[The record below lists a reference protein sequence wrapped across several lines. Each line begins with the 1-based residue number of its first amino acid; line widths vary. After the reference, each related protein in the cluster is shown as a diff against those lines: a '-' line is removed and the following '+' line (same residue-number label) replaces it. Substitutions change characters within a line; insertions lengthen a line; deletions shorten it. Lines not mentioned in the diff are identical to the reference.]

1 MLPTLGNPAG
11 GGERVME
18 LTVAKKDLLKL
29 VTRMQGVAER
39 KSTMPVL
46 SNVLLAVEG
55 PNALR
60 IAATDLYLALFG
72 KISAE
77 VHKGG
82 SVAVPAKDLF
92 ERVKMMPDGPIH
104 IATQDNATTTLKAS
118 GSARRYTL
126 RGMPG
131 DDFPPLPVP
140 AEGAPTLAL
149 EVEVLKALID
159 KTHFSISTDETR
171 AHLNSALFEWDGDVV
186 RMVTT
191 DGHRLSKM
199 EVKVAGRQAS
209 ATMLIPL
216 KAIQELRRLCDE
228 AMSEQL
234 KDAGKET
241 PKAQIQITQSGSS
254 AFFQVAGAS
263 GGGMT
268 FSVKL
273 VDAQF
278 PPYAQVIP
286 QSSDKQ
292 IRAPRAAFADAL
304 RAVSIAA
311 SERTGGVKIGLQGGM
326 MRISSES
333 PDSGDGMDELAV
345 DYTGPNITIGF
356 NAKYFLDVLGSL
368 EDEEV
373 TLGLSGELDP
383 AVLRPGNVGD
393 KPGDKQFL
401 AVVMPMRI

>member
-1 MLPTLGNPAG
+1 
-11 GGERVME
+11 ME
-18 LTVAKKDLLKL
+18 ITVAKKDLLKL

-46 SNVLLAVEG
+46 SNVLLAVDG

-60 IAATDLYLALFG
+60 LAATDLYLAIAG
-72 KISAE
+72 KMSAE
-77 VHKGG
+77 VNKGG
-82 SVAVPAKDLF
+82 SIAVPAKDLF

-104 IATQDNATTTLKAS
+104 IATHDNSTTTLKAA

-131 DDFPPLPVP
+131 DDFPALPAP

-149 EVEVLKALID
+149 EVEVLQQLIL
-159 KTHFSISTDETR
+159 KTIFSISTDETR
-171 AHLNSALFEWDGDVV
+171 AHLNSALFEWDGDIV
-186 RMVTT
+186 RMVST

-199 EVKVAGRQAS
+199 EVKVTGRQAS

-216 KAIQELRRLCDE
+216 KAVQELKRLCEE
-228 AMSEQL
+228 AMS
-234 KDAGKET
+234 DAGSRDASKDGGK
-241 PKAQIQITQSGSS
+241 PQIQITQSGSS
-254 AFFQVAGAS
+254 AFFQS
-263 GGGMT
+263 GGMT

-286 QSSDKQ
+286 QSSDKLGKV
-292 IRAPRAAFADAL
+292 PRAAFADAL

-311 SERTGGVKIGLQGGM
+311 SERTGGVKVTISKGT
-326 MRISSES
+326 MRITSES
-333 PDSGDGMDELAV
+333 PESGDGFDEVPV
-345 DYTGPNITIGF
+345 DYAGPDITIGF
-356 NAKYFLDVLGSL
+356 NARYFLDVLGSL
-368 EDEEV
+368 DDEEEV
-373 TLGLSGELDP
+373 VLGLSGELDP
-383 AVLRPGNVGD
+383 AVLRPQSD
-393 KPGDKQFL
+393 RQFL

>member
-1 MLPTLGNPAG
+1 
-11 GGERVME
+11 ME
-18 LTVAKKDLLKL
+18 LTVVKKDLLRL

-46 SNVLLAVEG
+46 SNVLLAVDG
-55 PNALR
+55 PDSLR
-60 IAATDLYLALFG
+60 LAATDLYLSLAG
-72 KISAE
+72 KVAAT
-77 VHKGG
+77 VTKGG
-82 SVAVPAKDLF
+82 SVAVPAKDLL
-92 ERVKMMPDGPIH
+92 ERVKMMPEGPIH
-104 IATQDNATTTLKAS
+104 VSTTENAGTTLKAQ

-131 DDFPPLPVP
+131 DDFPPLPAP
-140 AEGAPTLAL
+140 AEGAPTLTL
-149 EVEVLKALID
+149 EVAILQELIAR
-159 KTHFSISTDETR
+159 THFSISTDETR
-171 AHLNSALFEWDGDVV
+171 AHLNSALFEWDGDIV

-199 EVKVAGRQAS
+199 EVKVVGRQAS

-228 AMSEQL
+228 ALSEHQKEA
-234 KDAGKET
+234 KDA
-241 PKAQIQITQSGSS
+241 PKPQLQITQSGSS
-254 AFFQVAGAS
+254 AFFQGAGT
-263 GGGMT
+263 T

-286 QSSDKQ
+286 QSSDKKV
-292 IRAPRAAFADAL
+292 RVPRAAFADAL

-311 SERTGGVKIGLQGGM
+311 SERTGGVKLALLKGT
-326 MRISSES
+326 MRITSES
-333 PDSGDGMDELAV
+333 PESGDGFDEIPI
-345 DYTGPNITIGF
+345 DYDGPAITIGF

-368 EDEEV
+368 DDEEIV
-373 TLGLSGELDP
+373 LSMSGELDP
-383 AVLRPGNVGD
+383 AVVRPSSD
-393 KPGDKQFL
+393 RQFL

>member
-1 MLPTLGNPAG
+1 
-11 GGERVME
+11 ME
-18 LTVAKKDLLKL
+18 ITVAKKDLLKL

-46 SNVLLAVEG
+46 SNVLLAVDG

-60 IAATDLYLALFG
+60 LAATDLYLAIAG
-72 KISAE
+72 KMPAE
-77 VHKGG
+77 VNKGG

-104 IATQDNATTTLKAS
+104 IASHDNATTSLKAA

-131 DDFPPLPVP
+131 DDFPLLPAP

-149 EVEVLKALID
+149 EVEVLQQLIS

-171 AHLNSALFEWDGDVV
+171 AHLNSALFEWDGDIV

-199 EVKVAGRQAS
+199 EVKVTGRQAS

-228 AMSEQL
+228 AMADATG
-234 KDAGKET
+234 KDAAKDA
-241 PKAQIQITQSGSS
+241 PRPQLQITQSGSS
-254 AFFQVAGAS
+254 AFFQS
-263 GGGMT
+263 GGMT

-286 QSSDKQ
+286 QSSDKKV
-292 IRAPRAAFADAL
+292 RVPRAAFADAL

-311 SERTGGVKIGLQGGM
+311 SERTGGVKVTISKGT
-326 MRISSES
+326 MRITSES
-333 PDSGDGMDELAV
+333 PESGDGFDEVPV
-345 DYTGPNITIGF
+345 DYSGPDITIGF
-356 NAKYFLDVLGSL
+356 NAKYFLDVLGAL
-368 EDEEV
+368 EEEEV
-373 TLGLSGELDP
+373 VLGLSGELDP
-383 AVLRPGNVGD
+383 AVLRPQSD
-393 KPGDKQFL
+393 RQFL